1 MKSLIIL
8 IILLI
13 TTSIDAKELA
23 DLKNLVIHK
32 TPKTY
37 ENIAFSDSK
46 GQIIELSKLKGKL
59 IILNFWATWCAPCRE
74 EMPSLDLLQGN
85 KEFNNL
91 LIFPIN
97 IAEEKIQKSKDFF
110 EELKILNLNVYAAP
124 QIKFVKK
131 LSLRGVPTS
140 IIFNKEGKEIA
151 RIIGSIDFNNN
162 DFLVWIKKFN

>member
-59 IILNFWATWCAPCRE
+59 IILNFWATWCAPCKK
-74 EMPSLDLLQGN
+74 EMPSLDKLSI
-85 KEFNNL
+85 KYSDI

-97 IAEEKIQKSKDFF
+97 LEKPNPKKSKEFF
-110 EELKILNLNVYAAP
+110 DNLKIKNLSIYFDP
-124 QIKFVKK
+124 DFK
-131 LSLRGVPTS
+131 LTKQFQLRGIPTT
-140 IIFNKEGKEIA
+140 ILINKEGKEFA
-151 RIIGSIDFNNN
+151 RIIGEIDFN
-162 DFLVWIKKFN
+162 DKKFVEWLRQFI